1 MPKNRRHES
10 KGSLIRESSRGRVG
24 ISENRQNSTRFTKQ
38 SNDYSQARLIYRANS
53 DLHRRVQTQNS
64 PKTLVKTQSS
74 TSLAGNNR
82 NVSRLTRLDSHIQQ
96 REVNKDNFRHHTG
109 RESSILNTS
118 KSSIVPLQRDI
129 SRGGLFQSHSSH
141 SLARGNSSKQLQR
154 QSSSSQMP
162 TLPLTRAKSRGQIVT
177 ELCTRSVSHQKSNI
191 FIS

>member
-1 MPKNRRHES
+1 M
-10 KGSLIRESSRGRVG
+10 IRESSGGRVG
-24 ISENRQNSTRFTKQ
+24 ISENRQNSTRFTQQ

-53 DLHRRVQTQNS
+53 DLHRRFQTQNS
-64 PKTLVKTQSS
+64 PKTLAKTQSS

-109 RESSILNTS
+109 RESSMLNTS

-154 QSSSSQMP
+154 QSS
-162 TLPLTRAKSRGQIVT
+162 RGQIVT
-177 ELCTRSVSHQKSNI
+177 ELCTRSVSDQKSNI